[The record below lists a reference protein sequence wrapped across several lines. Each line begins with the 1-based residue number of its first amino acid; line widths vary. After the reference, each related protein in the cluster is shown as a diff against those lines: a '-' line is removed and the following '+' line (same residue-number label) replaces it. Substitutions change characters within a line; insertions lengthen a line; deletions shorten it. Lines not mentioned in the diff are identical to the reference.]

1 MAKNLE
7 DVIFSEDLT
16 GGDTF
21 ILEETNKPVI
31 VQNTLINPPLDI
43 ESAHTTKWTYDTK
56 LTKENKKVFKDR
68 VNERN
73 Q

>member
-1 MAKNLE
+1 MAINLE

-21 ILEETNKPVI
+21 ILEETNKPII

-43 ESAHTTKWTYDTK
+43 ESVHTTKWTYDTK

-68 VNERN
+68 VNEWN